1 MSCSL
6 HAWTSKNDKWVWWGR
21 FLFTPYNRP
30 VAGCVHRAYLTV
42 KERKTQVKM
51 NKLSSMSFI
60 IESLFFSL
68 SLCCIASTLHHSL
81 VRSSPCTI
89 LWKSHSYNH
98 FLYFC
103 WLVICF
109 IWHSKQFVV
118 SLERLPFRFV
128 PTGSIKV
135 SLKCTSLKPG
145 RQNRPVHHL
154 SNSNTTIVICKGQE
168 PYYIKMFKVTNH
180 QQQVAR
186 SWPFVSQRYSTV
198 AGT

>member
-1 MSCSL
+1 M
-6 HAWTSKNDKWVWWGR
+6 TSGCDGAGS
-21 FLFTPYNRP
+21 FLRP
-30 VAGCVHRAYLTV
+30 TTVPLQDACTVHIWQSK
-42 KERKTQVKM
+42 KERRRLRWINLVVWV
-51 NKLSSMSFI
+51 SSSRAC
-60 IESLFFSL
+60 FFSF

-168 PYYIKMFKVTNH
+168 PYYIQMFKVTNH